1 MSAWYDILNLLVNP
15 FENIFR
21 VSSWISGNEYSDP
34 ATTVADLLDISEAD
48 RKKFV
53 SQFSD
58 IPIVGD
64 LWKYMDRNKQ
74 IDDYM
79 NSTGLTWEDVKY
91 PALFGSAGNNI
102 INMIRP
108 GANFVSANISSLYSD
123 KKKKRTNRK

>member
-1 MSAWYDILNLLVNP
+1 MAWYDILNLLFNP
-15 FENIFR
+15 FEDVFKIG
-21 VSSWISGNEYSDP
+21 SWYDGKEYSDP
-34 ATTVADLLDISEAD
+34 ATTVADLLDIPDAD

-53 SQFSD
+53 STFSD

-79 NSTGLTWEDVKY
+79 ASTGLDWSDVKY

-102 INMIRP
+102 INMVRP
-108 GANFVSANISSLYSD
+108 GANFVSANIASLYSN
-123 KKKKRTNRK
+123 KKKTPKRK

>member
-21 VSSWISGNEYSDP
+21 ASSWISGNEYSDP
-34 ATTVADLLDISEAD
+34 ATTVADLLDIPESD

-64 LWKYMDRNKQ
+64 LWKYMDRQKQ
-74 IDDYM
+74 IQDYM
-79 NSTGLTWEDVKY
+79 DNTGLSWEDVKY
-91 PALFGSAGNNI
+91 PALMNSGGTYI
-102 INMIRP
+102 MNMSRP
-108 GANFVSANISSLYSD
+108 ATNFVSKNIEKLY
-123 KKKKRTNRK
+123 KKH